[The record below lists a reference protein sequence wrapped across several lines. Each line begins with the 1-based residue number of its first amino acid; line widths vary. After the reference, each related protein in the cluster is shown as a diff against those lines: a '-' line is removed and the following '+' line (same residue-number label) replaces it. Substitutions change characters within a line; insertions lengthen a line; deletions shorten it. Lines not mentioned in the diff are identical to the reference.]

1 MIRYTLKCA
10 DGHQFDGWFASGE
23 AFDTQCAK
31 GLVTCAVCGSA
42 DVSKSLMAPSV
53 QSPRKMAAAPAQK
66 APSLSAP
73 ASEMEAAMAKL
84 REHIEKNSDYVGDDF
99 VREARAMHEGDAPER
114 AIHGEAKPDEARA
127 LLEDGIGIMPLP
139 FAPRRKTN

>member
-10 DGHQFDGWFASGE
+10 EGHHFDGWFASGE

-53 QSPRKMAAAPAQK
+53 QSTRKSAPAPE

-84 REHIEKNSDYVGDDF
+84 RDHIEKTSDYVGDNF

-127 LLEDGIGIMPLP
+127 LMEEGIGVMPLP